1 MALNLKL
8 IEAFLGKDHRI
19 ETASGGQAAI
29 DLVANARFD
38 VVLMDIQMPQVNGL
52 QATRKIRENEL
63 AQGRVRVPIIAVTAN
78 TSQQDRQAALDAGM
92 DDFICKPIDRRD
104 LLERIQRVVAA
115 QAADATA
122 A

>member
-1 MALNLKL
+1 
-8 IEAFLGKDHRI
+8 
-19 ETASGGQAAI
+19 
-29 DLVANARFD
+29 
-38 VVLMDIQMPQVNGL
+38 MPQVNGL

-104 LLERIQRVVAA
+104 LVERIQRVVAA

>member
-1 MALNLKL
+1 
-8 IEAFLGKDHRI
+8 
-19 ETASGGQAAI
+19 
-29 DLVANARFD
+29 
-38 VVLMDIQMPQVNGL
+38 MPQVDGL
-52 QATRKIRENEL
+52 QATRKIRETEL

-104 LLERIQRVVAA
+104 LVERIQRVVAA